1 MRDADNDE
9 KGRGEVAQKLSRY
22 WADAEARGTKE
33 AEGRSAAAASRKREA
48 AGRDR
53 ADNSIVG

>member
-1 MRDADNDE
+1 MR